1 MRAGKPFVCLSD
13 NVVAMMS
20 YGTYTDLDAIKDT
33 MSDKGQNRDSH
44 AMKAYK
50 NNADLTNFVLDKA
63 IFSGVFEKDIRRVY
77 LYKKAERLAK
87 AIHLISPAFLES
99 PALKDRMERIA
110 LGLVDASV
118 LPPVASR
125 EALSRELL
133 ALSSI
138 LSIARTGGMLSSMNA
153 ELIVREAHLLL
164 SEIVGYEEPRLVLDE
179 IPSLAS
185 LAKASAV
192 SESRERN
199 GLRSVARVT
208 YDPALDVHD
217 IVEDKGQSKG
227 QVKDISRSA
236 ASMGEKGSNNMERRE
251 SILAVLRSKGP
262 SYIKDISMIVRDV
275 SEKTIQRELSALV
288 AEGLVNRKGDRRWTT
303 YEVA

>member
-1 MRAGKPFVCLSD
+1 
-13 NVVAMMS
+13 MMS
-20 YGTYTDLDAIKDT
+20 YGTYTDLDAIKDI

-50 NNADLTNFVLDKA
+50 SNADLSDFVLDKA

-87 AIHLISPAFLES
+87 AIHLISPAFAGS
-99 PALKDRMERIA
+99 PALKDRIERTA

-125 EALSRELL
+125 ELLSRELL

-138 LSIARTGGMLSSMNA
+138 LAIARTGGMLSAMNTD
-153 ELIVREAHLLL
+153 LIVREAHLLL
-164 SEIVGYEEPRLVLDE
+164 SEIVGYEEPRLMLDE

-208 YDPALDVHD
+208 YDPALDMLDVPEH
-217 IVEDKGQSKG
+217 KGQSKG
-227 QVKDISRSA
+227 HIKDTGRTMA
-236 ASMGEKGSNNMERRE
+236 LAEGKGNNNGERRE
-251 SILAVLRSKGP
+251 SILAVLRTKGP

-275 SEKTIQRELSALV
+275 SEKTIQRELSTLV

-303 YEVA
+303 YEIA

>member
-1 MRAGKPFVCLSD
+1 MPGTT
-13 NVVAMMS
+13 VADTV
-20 YGTYTDLDAIKDT
+20 YGTYTDLDEIKDT

-44 AMKAYK
+44 AMKASK
-50 NNADLTNFVLDKA
+50 SNADISDFVLDKA

-87 AIHLISPAFLES
+87 AIHLIGPAFTDS
-99 PALKDRMERIA
+99 VPLKDRLDRIA
-110 LGLVDASV
+110 VGLVDAAV
-118 LPPVASR
+118 LPPMASR
-125 EALSRELL
+125 TALSRELL

-153 ELIVREAHLLL
+153 DLIVREAHLLL
-164 SEIVGYEEPRLVLDE
+164 SEVVSYEEPRLALDE
-179 IPSLAS
+179 VPSLAT
-185 LAKASAV
+185 LAKASAAN
-192 SESRERN
+192 ESRESSR
-199 GLRSVARVT
+199 LRSIARVT
-208 YDPALDVHD
+208 YDSSFDTAEA
-217 IVEDKGQSKG
+217 VEDKGHSQG
-227 QVKDISRSA
+227 QIKDTQIP
-236 ASMGEKGSNNMERRE
+236 GDVGKEKGVQKGGNNERRE

-288 AEGLVNRKGDRRWTT
+288 SEGIVARKGDRRWTT

>member
-1 MRAGKPFVCLSD
+1 
-13 NVVAMMS
+13 MMS

-44 AMKAYK
+44 EMKAYK
-50 NNADLTNFVLDKA
+50 NNADLSDFVLDKA

-87 AIHLISPAFLES
+87 AIHLIAPAFSGS
-99 PALKDRMERIA
+99 PALKDRIERTA

-118 LPPVASR
+118 LPPMVSR
-125 EALSRELL
+125 DALSRELL

-138 LSIARTGGMLSSMNA
+138 LSIARTGGMLSTMNVD
-153 ELIVREAHLLL
+153 LIVREAHLLL
-164 SEIVGYEEPRLVLDE
+164 SEVVGYEEPRLVLDE

-192 SESRERN
+192 NESRERN
-199 GLRSVARVT
+199 GLRSVARIT
-208 YDPALDVHD
+208 YDPSLDTQDVAA
-217 IVEDKGQSKG
+217 DKGQSKG
-227 QVKDISRSA
+227 HLKDTSKVGLPV
-236 ASMGEKGSNNMERRE
+236 GEKGAGNGNRRE
-251 SILAVLRSKGP
+251 GILAVLRSKGP

-275 SEKTIQRELSALV
+275 SEKTIQRELSTLV

>member
-1 MRAGKPFVCLSD
+1 ML
-13 NVVAMMS
+13 S
-20 YGTYTDLDAIKDT
+20 YGTYTDLDAIKDI
-33 MSDKGQNRDSH
+33 MSDKGHNGDSH

-50 NNADLTNFVLDKA
+50 NNADITDFVLDKA

-87 AIHLISPAFLES
+87 AIHLISPAFLEA
-99 PALKDRMERIA
+99 PALKDRIERIA
-110 LGLVDASV
+110 IGLVDASV
-118 LPPVASR
+118 LPPMASR

-138 LSIARTGGMLSSMNA
+138 LSIARTSGTLSSMNA
-153 ELIVREAHLLL
+153 DLIVREAHLLL

-208 YDPALDVHD
+208 YDPSLDTQEAPEH
-217 IVEDKGQSKG
+217 KGQSKG
-227 QVKDISRSA
+227 HVKDTNNAEVSSR
-236 ASMGEKGSNNMERRE
+236 EKGTGNGARRD
-251 SILAVLRSKGP
+251 SILAVLQSKGP

>member
-1 MRAGKPFVCLSD
+1 
-13 NVVAMMS
+13 MMS
-20 YGTYTDLDAIKDT
+20 YGTYTDLDAIKDI

-50 NNADLTNFVLDKA
+50 NNADFSDFVLDKP

-87 AIHLISPAFLES
+87 AIHLISPAFAES
-99 PALKDRMERIA
+99 PALKDRIERIA

-118 LPPVASR
+118 LPPTTSR
-125 EALSRELL
+125 DALSRELL

-153 ELIVREAHLLL
+153 DLIVREAHQLL
-164 SEIVGYEEPRLVLDE
+164 SEIVSYEEPRLVLDE

-192 SESRERN
+192 SESRERSS
-199 GLRSVARVT
+199 LRSVARIT
-208 YDPALDVHD
+208 YDSDLGAHD
-217 IVEDKGQSKG
+217 IAEYKGQSKG
-227 QVKDISRSA
+227 HIKDTSKTDVSSA
-236 ASMGEKGSNNMERRE
+236 QKGSTNGDRRE

-275 SEKTIQRELSALV
+275 SEKTIQRELS
-288 AEGLVNRKGDRRWTT
+288 GLVTEGVVKRKGDRRWTT
-303 YEVA
+303 YEMA